1 MEWNKTWVRLAATL
15 SSIMA
20 LKWRP
25 PKILRSRKDL
35 NDILNFKYQNVFW
48 HIVLAK
54 WCIKL
59 SRVQHCKR
67 NRKKGRS
74 ITSVHN
80 IDNATFYDLTWH

>member
-35 NDILNFKYQNVFW
+35 N

-74 ITSVHN
+74 ITSVNN

>member
-35 NDILNFKYQNVFW
+35 DDILNFKYQNVL
-48 HIVLAK
+48 LAYRIGK
-54 WCIKL
+54 VVYKALACTALQEK
-59 SRVQHCKR
+59 
-67 NRKKGRS
+67 
-74 ITSVHN
+74 
-80 IDNATFYDLTWH
+80 